1 MNKFEFKGRRHVLI
15 TNLFYWRTKL
25 KAALER
31 DDEDEI
37 AYSSLQLNERQK
49 LVDDF
54 TEMYKNNLATK
65 SLKGAKTKHT
75 KDVLK
80 VNEQYKTKT
89 PICFT
94 PTFM

>member
-31 DDEDEI
+31 DDEDDI

-54 TEMYKNNLATK
+54 TEMYKAGTK

-80 VNEQYKTKT
+80 LNEQYKIE
-89 PICFT
+89 PISFI